1 MNLLFLILISQVLSY
16 ENIDS
21 RKMKIKILPGDNH
34 NDIKPIHLLKKLT
47 DSINQNKIQDFVSL
61 KNIKPET
68 VLTKVKSYKPYLVRI
83 PLKCDIMKNGC
94 DKDKISD
101 ELSMYLNISHSRLN
115 VKIIN

>member
-1 MNLLFLILISQVLSY
+1 MNFWLFRPNFQFWRILGNFFRFISKQ
-16 ENIDS
+16 E
-21 RKMKIKILPGDNH
+21 
-34 NDIKPIHLLKKLT
+34 
-47 DSINQNKIQDFVSL
+47 NQNKIQDFVSL

-68 VLTKVKSYKPYLVRI
+68 VLAKVKSYKPYLVRI